1 MDFVDKIYD
10 LKLLADKYGLILQH
24 KPNRMEYA
32 YTINDDLCKDKF
44 FGYRFG
50 FRFNDE
56 GRPVELWFPK
66 KWHYDET
73 GHFKVKEYFSHVRG
87 EAENWY
93 DRLLNQTWF
102 WKWKVHKFDKLLNQT
117 IKNCTKIRKKRKEED
132 IKLIA
137 IKGDQEFVAKKD

>member
-10 LKLLADKYGLILQH
+10 LKLLADKYGLIMQH

-66 KWHYDET
+66 NGIMMKQ
-73 GHFKVKEYFSHVRG
+73 VI
-87 EAENWY
+87 
-93 DRLLNQTWF
+93 L
-102 WKWKVHKFDKLLNQT
+102 KL
-117 IKNCTKIRKKRKEED
+117 KNTSLMSVEKLKIGMID
-132 IKLIA
+132 
-137 IKGDQEFVAKKD
+137 F

>member
-1 MDFVDKIYD
+1 MDFVDKVYD
-10 LKLLADKYGLILQH
+10 LKLLADKYGLILH
-24 KPNRMEYA
+24 KLNSMEYA

-44 FGYRFG
+44 FGYRF
-50 FRFNDE
+50 NYE

-66 KWHYDET
+66 KWQQDET
-73 GHFKVKEYFSHVRG
+73 GHFEVKEYFYHYRG
-87 EAENWY
+87 EAKNWY

-102 WKWKVHKFDKLLNQT
+102 WKWKVHKIDKLLNQT
-117 IKNCTKIRKKRKEED
+117 IKNCTKIRKKRKEEE